1 MMTPLW
7 RDHARGTGYHVEP
20 IPGDVN
26 PFAGAAADVRHL
38 TIRVPGLTRLSVRWD
53 IVICP
58 VDLISNS
65 LRCRKMSAML
75 RFRHVEKL
83 LDALPSLTEI
93 FRLVRNM
100 EHVLTHC

>member
-38 TIRVPGLTRLSVRWD
+38 TIRVPGLSTAERSVG
-53 IVICP
+53 
-58 VDLISNS
+58 
-65 LRCRKMSAML
+65 
-75 RFRHVEKL
+75 
-83 LDALPSLTEI
+83 
-93 FRLVRNM
+93 
-100 EHVLTHC
+100 HCHMPG